1 MTSALSPTQSKGL
14 TRTVSSKRRLE
25 NLSATVIIG
34 ILTVIVLLPLF
45 AITYEILSQGIGNIN
60 LGLFIESPKSVI
72 DTSGGGGVAHAI
84 VGSIMMIAIGLVIG
98 LLVGV
103 GAGIFLAEFSEHK
116 LVPLVRLFADVLTG
130 IPAIVVGLVVFQA
143 LINSRIIEY
152 SAVAGGIAL
161 GFIMIPIIVR
171 STEEVLKLVPVSIRE
186 AGLALGLPRWLVT
199 MQIVLPAARAGIVT
213 GIILAISRVG
223 GEAAPL
229 LLTALGNNFFSL
241 DPTKA
246 MAALPLAVYKY
257 AFSPFEHLI
266 RQAWAASFVLVLLI
280 FISSLIARYVIR
292 ERN

>member
-1 MTSALSPTQSKGL
+1 MTSSLPTTQSKGL
-14 TRTVSSKRRLE
+14 TRTLSPKRRLE